1 MALASSRRRIRVGVQ
16 MQPQHTT
23 YASFM
28 AAVRCFEA
36 IGVDTSVREGWN
48 G

>member
-1 MALASSRRRIRVGVQ
+1 MASASSRRRLRVGVQ

-28 AAVRCFEA
+28 AAVRRFEA
-36 IGVDTSVREGWN
+36 IGVDTL
-48 G
+48 